1 MRRNKLPTPRRRR
14 LARWALRLAALAVG
28 AYLFVVE
35 TEVKPRLEELAEYE
49 CRAIVVQAM
58 NEAVNA
64 EMQRTPER
72 YEELY
77 TLAYGPDG
85 TLTAVQADAGALNA
99 ARAALVAAVQQ
110 ALAALPERE
119 WRFPLGS
126 LSGWTSLGGLGPEWT
141 LQLQPH
147 GYVEGWMEED
157 AEALAVNRTRYS
169 VTLVLQVTIN
179 MVLDGKSSTALV
191 GTRIPVASL
200 LLNGEVPA
208 YYGAVS

>member
-1 MRRNKLPTPRRRR
+1 MGRRLKGVVVCGRNKLPTPRRRR
-14 LARWALRLAALAVG
+14 LARWALGLAALAVG

-77 TLAYGPDG
+77 TLALMGRDG

-99 ARAALVAAVQQ
+99 ARAAWWRLCSRRWPRCRSGM
-110 ALAALPERE
+110 ALPAGQPERLDQPG
-119 WRFPLGS
+119 RAGAGVDAAAAAARLC
-126 LSGWTSLGGLGPEWT
+126 GGL
-141 LQLQPH
+141 
-147 GYVEGWMEED
+147 
-157 AEALAVNRTRYS
+157 
-169 VTLVLQVTIN
+169 
-179 MVLDGKSSTALV
+179 DGGGRRGAGREPTHATA
-191 GTRIPVASL
+191 
-200 LLNGEVPA
+200 
-208 YYGAVS
+208 

>member
-14 LARWALRLAALAVG
+14 LARWALGLAALAVG

-77 TLAYGPDG
+77 TLA
-85 TLTAVQADAGALNA
+85 
-99 ARAALVAAVQQ
+99 
-110 ALAALPERE
+110 
-119 WRFPLGS
+119 
-126 LSGWTSLGGLGPEWT
+126 
-141 LQLQPH
+141 
-147 GYVEGWMEED
+147 
-157 AEALAVNRTRYS
+157 
-169 VTLVLQVTIN
+169 
-179 MVLDGKSSTALV
+179 
-191 GTRIPVASL
+191 
-200 LLNGEVPA
+200 
-208 YYGAVS
+208 